1 MQQSERQSMHTI
13 KRWPSIATI
22 ALLAAITVMT
32 GCKRAAPPGSAG
44 ATAEPSAATT
54 TTAVMALSEAERHF
68 GVSPTFNKDV
78 EYQPAVIVMEHGAE
92 AIRANSSDGMTW
104 TLDANAPHAAEIK
117 KDKILFA
124 TGRAVGRVLA
134 VERTGDSLAVTL
146 GPVELT
152 EVFEKLHLSYHGALD
167 PSKMIAYYAPD
178 ALGTYT
184 DLNES
189 AEPSSSS
196 LRAFPATRFA
206 SLYDSKDLLH
216 TRLAGGDELSLRS
229 AVWNP
234 ADRTQFSVFKV
245 AMPGT
250 AAFGALTDISVKD
263 YTLRPNCCGG
273 LGVNINYDKNG
284 IKFTASAV
292 LSLKNPHID
301 VSLDI
306 LHGLKNAFV
315 DISGVGGLKVSINGG
330 NSGDVKNLN
339 AIIQLPL
346 DFSYPIPVPITGIGT
361 PFSVVFRQSIRVGTI
376 FTTKGATLGAEGE
389 YQYTGAIRA
398 GIRQEKPVAEGLKMS
413 GTVTDLAETLKGNA
427 GGVNALLLAYG
438 AKIIVGIG
446 AFNFVVGPYAA
457 VDASVGTTR
466 GSDLQAAVVGYVCH
480 SADVNLWM
488 EVGVGYALPQVVV
501 KAINE
506 FLSLFHVSEISSTYS
521 KPIASLPIYE
531 GSKAIP
537 PTCGKP

>member
-1 MQQSERQSMHTI
+1 M
-13 KRWPSIATI
+13 
-22 ALLAAITVMT
+22 
-32 GCKRAAPPGSAG
+32 
-44 ATAEPSAATT
+44 
-54 TTAVMALSEAERHF
+54 
-68 GVSPTFNKDV
+68 SPTLNKDV
-78 EYQPAVIVMEHGAE
+78 KYQPAVIVMEHGAE

-104 TLDANAPHAAEIK
+104 TLDANAPLVAEIQ
-117 KDKILFA
+117 KDRILFA

-134 VERTGDSLAVTL
+134 VERKGDALAVTL

-152 EVFEKLHLSYHGALD
+152 EVFEELHISYHGALD

-178 ALGTYT
+178 SPGTYT
-184 DLNES
+184 DLNET
-189 AEPSSSS
+189 AEPSSNLLSAPRES
-196 LRAFPATRFA
+196 RLA
-206 SLYDSKDLLH
+206 SLLDS
-216 TRLAGGDELSLRS
+216 GEVSLKS

-234 ADRTQFSVFKV
+234 ADRTQFSALKV
-245 AMPGT
+245 AMPGA

-263 YTLRPNCCGG
+263 YHLSPNCCGG
-273 LGVNINYDKNG
+273 LGVVIQYDKNG

-292 LSLKNPHID
+292 LTLKDPHID

-306 LHGLKNAFV
+306 LHGLKNAYV
-315 DISGVGGLKVSINGG
+315 DISGVGGLRVSISGG

-346 DFSYPIPVPITGIGT
+346 DFAYPITGIGS

-376 FTTKGATLGAEGE
+376 FTGKGATLTAEGE

-398 GIRQEKPVAEGLKMS
+398 GIRNQQPVADGPKMS
-413 GTVTDLAETLKGNA
+413 ATVTDLAETLKGNA

-438 AKIIVGIG
+438 AKVIVGIG
-446 AFNFVVGPYAA
+446 AFNFAVGPYAA
-457 VDASVGTTR
+457 IDASVGTTR
-466 GSDLQAAVVGYVCH
+466 GSDLQAGVVGYVCR

-501 KAINE
+501 TAINE
-506 FLSLFHVSEISSTYS
+506 FLSLFHVKEISSSYS
-521 KPIASLPIYE
+521 KPLATLPIYE

-537 PTCGKP
+537 PTCAKP

>member
-1 MQQSERQSMHTI
+1 MRAIT
-13 KRWPSIATI
+13 RLPSITAV
-22 ALLAAITVMT
+22 ALLSAIAML
-32 GCKRAAPPGSAG
+32 GCKRTAMPGPIGAAAEQSAAAPAM
-44 ATAEPSAATT
+44 T
-54 TTAVMALSEAERHF
+54 LSEAERHF

-78 EYQPAVIVMEHGAE
+78 EYQPEVIVMEHGAE

-104 TLDANAPHAAEIK
+104 TLDASAPHAAEIQ

-124 TGRAVGRVLA
+124 TGRAVGRVLK
-134 VERTGDSLAVTL
+134 VERKGDTLAVTL

-152 EVFEKLHLSYHGALD
+152 EVFERLHISYHGALD

-178 ALGTYT
+178 SLDTYT
-184 DLNES
+184 DLND
-189 AEPSSSS
+189 APSSNL
-196 LRAFPATRFA
+196 LRTPLQPRFA
-206 SLYDSKDLLH
+206 SLYDSGDFPSMHLDD
-216 TRLAGGDELSLRS
+216 GDEVSLQS

-234 ADRTQFSVFKV
+234 ADHTQFSALKV

-263 YTLRPNCCGG
+263 YLLSPNCCGG
-273 LGVNINYDKNG
+273 LGVVIQYDKNG

-292 LSLKNPHID
+292 LTLKDPHID

-315 DISGVGGLKVSINGG
+315 DISGVGGLRVSISGG

-346 DFSYPIPVPITGIGT
+346 DFSYPIPVTIGA

-376 FTTKGATLGAEGE
+376 FTGKGATLQAEGE

-398 GIRQEKPVAEGLKMS
+398 GIRNQQPVADGPKMS
-413 GTVTDLAETLKGNA
+413 ATVTDLAETLKGNA

-438 AKIIVGIG
+438 AKIIIGIG

-466 GSDLQAAVVGYVCH
+466 GSDLQAGVVGYVCH

-501 KAINE
+501 TALNE
-506 FLSLFHVSEISSTYS
+506 FLSLFHVKEISSTYS
-521 KPIASLPIYE
+521 KPIATLPIYE

>member
-1 MQQSERQSMHTI
+1 MRDT
-13 KRWPSIATI
+13 KRLASIA
-22 ALLAAITVMT
+22 AVVLPAAMAMMV
-32 GCKRAAPPGSAG
+32 GCKRTAPPDPAG
-44 ATAEPSAATT
+44 AVPGQSAATAAPALT
-54 TTAVMALSEAERHF
+54 LSEAERRY
-68 GVSPTFNKDV
+68 GVSPTLNKDV
-78 EYQPAVIVMEHGAE
+78 KYQPAVIVMEHGAE

-104 TLDANAPHAAEIK
+104 TLDANAPHAAEIQ

-134 VERTGDSLAVTL
+134 VERKGDTLAVTL

-152 EVFEKLHLSYHGALD
+152 EVFEELHISYHGALD

-178 ALGTYT
+178 SPGTYT
-184 DLNES
+184 DLNAP
-189 AEPSSSS
+189 AEPSSN
-196 LRAFPATRFA
+196 LLNAPPQARFA
-206 SLYDSKDLLH
+206 SLYDSGVLPR
-216 TRLAGGDELSLRS
+216 TRLDGGDEVSLRS

-234 ADRTQFSVFKV
+234 ADRTQFSALKV

-263 YTLRPNCCGG
+263 YLVSPNCCGG
-273 LGVNINYDKNG
+273 LGLVIQYDKNG

-292 LSLKNPHID
+292 LTLKDPHID

-315 DISGVGGLKVSINGG
+315 DISGVGGLKVSISGG

-346 DFSYPIPVPITGIGT
+346 DFSYPIPISGVGS

-376 FTTKGATLGAEGE
+376 FTGKGATLEAKGE

-398 GIRQEKPVAEGLKMS
+398 GIRNQQPVATGPTMS
-413 GTVTDLAETLKGNA
+413 ATVTDLAETLKGHS
-427 GGVNALLLAYG
+427 GGVDALLLAYG
-438 AKIIVGIG
+438 AKVIVGIG

-457 VDASVGTTR
+457 VDASVGTTH
-466 GSDLQAAVVGYVCH
+466 GSDLQAAIGYVCR

-501 KAINE
+501 TAINE
-506 FLSLFHVSEISSTYS
+506 FLSLFHVKEISSSYS

-537 PTCGKP
+537 PTCAKP

>member
-1 MQQSERQSMHTI
+1 MRAT
-13 KRWPSIATI
+13 KRLPSIAAV
-22 ALLAAITVMT
+22 ALLAAMAMMV
-32 GCKRAAPPGSAG
+32 GCKRTAPPGPAG
-44 ATAEPSAATT
+44 AVSEQSAATAPTVAPGT
-54 TTAVMALSEAERHF
+54 TLSEAERHF
-68 GVSPTFNKDV
+68 GVSPTLNKDV
-78 EYQPAVIVMEHGAE
+78 KYQPAVIVMEHGAE

-104 TLDANAPHAAEIK
+104 TLDANAPHAAEIQ
-117 KDKILFA
+117 KDRILFA

-134 VERTGDSLAVTL
+134 VERKGDALAVTL

-152 EVFEKLHLSYHGALD
+152 EVFEELHISYHGALD

-178 ALGTYT
+178 SPGTYT
-184 DLNES
+184 DLNS
-189 AEPSSSS
+189 PTEPSSN
-196 LRAFPATRFA
+196 LQTAHPEARFA
-206 SLYDSKDLLH
+206 SLYDSGVFPR
-216 TRLAGGDELSLRS
+216 TRLDWRDEVSLRS

-234 ADRTQFSVFKV
+234 ADRTQFSALKV

-263 YTLRPNCCGG
+263 YLVSPNCCGG
-273 LGVNINYDKNG
+273 LGVVIQYDKNG

-292 LSLKNPHID
+292 LTLKDPHID

-315 DISGVGGLKVSINGG
+315 DISGVGGLKVSISGG

-346 DFSYPIPVPITGIGT
+346 DFSYPIPISGIGS

-376 FTTKGATLGAEGE
+376 FTGKGATLEAKGE

-398 GIRQEKPVAEGLKMS
+398 GIRNQQPVATGPKMS
-413 GTVTDLAETLKGNA
+413 TTVTDLAETLKGHS
-427 GGVNALLLAYG
+427 GGVDALLLAYG
-438 AKIIVGIG
+438 AKVIVGIG

-457 VDASVGTTR
+457 VDASVGTTH
-466 GSDLQAAVVGYVCH
+466 GSDLQAAIGYVCR

-501 KAINE
+501 TAINE
-506 FLSLFHVSEISSTYS
+506 FLSLFHVKEISSSYS
-521 KPIASLPIYE
+521 KPIATLPIYE

-537 PTCGKP
+537 AACGKP

>member
-1 MQQSERQSMHTI
+1 MRAI
-13 KRWPSIATI
+13 KRRPSITA
-22 ALLAAITVMT
+22 AAVVLLAAVAAVA
-32 GCKRAAPPGSAG
+32 GCKRTSSPVSAG
-44 ATAEPSAATT
+44 SGAEQSAATA
-54 TTAVMALSEAERHF
+54 TTAPATSTTLSEAERHF

-104 TLDANAPHAAEIK
+104 TLDANAPHAAEIQ
-117 KDKILFA
+117 KDRILFA

-134 VERTGDSLAVTL
+134 VERKGDTLAVTL

-152 EVFEKLHLSYHGALD
+152 EVFEKLHFSYHGALD

-178 ALGTYT
+178 SPGAYT
-184 DLNES
+184 DLND
-189 AEPSSSS
+189 EPSSNLLGAPPES
-196 LRAFPATRFA
+196 RFA
-206 SLYDSKDLLH
+206 TLYDSGDLLR
-216 TRLAGGDELSLRS
+216 TRWDGGDEVSLRS

-234 ADRTQFSVFKV
+234 ADRTQFTALKV

-250 AAFGALTDISVKD
+250 AAFGALTDVSVND
-263 YTLRPNCCGG
+263 YTLMPNCCGSG
-273 LGVNINYDKNG
+273 LGVGINYDKNG
-284 IKFTASAV
+284 IKFSATAV
-292 LSLKNPHID
+292 LTLTDPHID

-315 DISGVGGLKVSINGG
+315 DISGVGGLKVSIKGG
-330 NSGDVKNLN
+330 NSGDAKNLN

-346 DFSYPIPVPITGIGT
+346 DLSFPIPVPITGIGT

-376 FTTKGATLGAEGE
+376 FTTNSTLEAKGE
-389 YQYTGAIRA
+389 YRYAGAIRA
-398 GIRQEKPVAEGLKMS
+398 GIRNEQPVAEGLKMS
-413 GTVTDLAETLKGNA
+413 ATVTDLAETLTGKA

-438 AKIIVGIG
+438 AKVIVGIG

-457 VDASVGTTR
+457 IDASVGTTR
-466 GSDLQAAVVGYVCH
+466 GSDLQAGVVGYVCR

-488 EVGVGYALPQVVV
+488 EVGVGYALPQGVV

-506 FLSLFHVSEISSTYS
+506 FLSLFHVKEISSTYS
-521 KPIASLPIYE
+521 KPIATRPIYE

>member
-1 MQQSERQSMHTI
+1 MHAT
-13 KRWPSIATI
+13 KRPPSIAAV
-22 ALLAAITVMT
+22 ALLAAMATVV
-32 GCKRAAPPGSAG
+32 GCKRTTAPAPAG
-44 ATAEPSAATT
+44 AVPEQSAATT
-54 TTAVMALSEAERHF
+54 STEAPAPALSEAERHF
-68 GVSPTFNKDV
+68 GVSPTLNKDV
-78 EYQPAVIVMEHGAE
+78 KYQPAVIVMEHGAE

-104 TLDANAPHAAEIK
+104 TLDANAPHAAEIQ

-134 VERTGDSLAVTL
+134 VERKGDTLAVTL

-152 EVFEKLHLSYHGALD
+152 EVFEELHISYHGALD

-178 ALGTYT
+178 SPGAYT
-184 DLNES
+184 DLNA
-189 AEPSSSS
+189 AEPSSNS
-196 LRAFPATRFA
+196 LNAPPEARFG
-206 SLYDSKDLLH
+206 SLYDFGVFPR
-216 TRLAGGDELSLRS
+216 TRLDSGDEVSVRS

-234 ADRTQFSVFKV
+234 ADRTQFSALKV

-263 YTLRPNCCGG
+263 YLVSPNCCGG
-273 LGVNINYDKNG
+273 LGLVIQYDKNG

-292 LSLKNPHID
+292 LTLKDPHID

-315 DISGVGGLKVSINGG
+315 DISGVGGLRVSISGG

-346 DFSYPIPVPITGIGT
+346 DFSYPIPISGVGS

-376 FTTKGATLGAEGE
+376 FTAKGATLEAKGE

-398 GIRQEKPVAEGLKMS
+398 GIRNQQPVATGPKMS
-413 GTVTDLAETLKGNA
+413 ATVTDLAETLKGHST
-427 GGVNALLLAYG
+427 GVNALLLAYG
-438 AKIIVGIG
+438 AKVIVGIG

-457 VDASVGTTR
+457 VDASVGTTN
-466 GSDLQAAVVGYVCH
+466 GSDLQAAIGYVCH

-501 KAINE
+501 TAINE
-506 FLSLFHVSEISSTYS
+506 FLSLFHVKEISSSYS

-537 PTCGKP
+537 PACAKP

>member
-1 MQQSERQSMHTI
+1 MRAIEQP
-13 KRWPSIATI
+13 PSIAAL
-22 ALLAAITVMT
+22 ALLTAVVMLV
-32 GCKRAAPPGSAG
+32 GCKRSAPAGQAGAAP
-44 ATAEPSAATT
+44 EQSAATT
-54 TTAVMALSEAERHF
+54 APALSEAERRF
-68 GVSPTFNKDV
+68 GVSPTLNKDV
-78 EYQPAVIVMEHGAE
+78 KYQPAVIVMEHGAE

-104 TLDANAPHAAEIK
+104 TLDANAPHAGDIQ
-117 KDKILFA
+117 KDRILFA

-134 VERTGDSLAVTL
+134 AERKGDTLAVTL

-152 EVFEKLHLSYHGALD
+152 DVFEELHISYHGDLD

-178 ALGTYT
+178 SPGTYT
-184 DLNES
+184 DLNAG
-189 AEPSSSS
+189 AEASSNLLDVPPSDAVS
-196 LRAFPATRFA
+196 L
-206 SLYDSKDLLH
+206 S
-216 TRLAGGDELSLRS
+216 S

-234 ADRTQFSVFKV
+234 ADRAQFSALQV
-245 AMPGT
+245 ALPGAT
-250 AAFGALTDISVKD
+250 EFGALTDISVKD
-263 YTLRPNCCGG
+263 YRLSPNCCGG
-273 LGVNINYDKNG
+273 LGVVIQYDKNG

-292 LSLKNPHID
+292 LTLKNPHID

-315 DISGVGGLKVSINGG
+315 DISGVGGMRVSISGG
-330 NSGDVKNLN
+330 NSGDVTNLN

-346 DFSYPIPVPITGIGT
+346 DFSYPIPISIGT
-361 PFSVVFRQSIRVGTI
+361 PFSVVFRQSIRVGTL
-376 FTTKGATLGAEGE
+376 FTGKGSTLKAEGE

-398 GIRQEKPVAEGLKMS
+398 GIRNQQPVADGPKMTT
-413 GTVTDLAETLKGNA
+413 TVTDLAQTLTGNA
-427 GGVNALLLAYG
+427 VGVNALLLAYG

-466 GSDLQAAVVGYVCH
+466 GSDLQLGVGFICR

-501 KAINE
+501 AAINE
-506 FLSLFHVSEISSTYS
+506 FLSLFHVKEISSSYG

-531 GSKAIP
+531 GSKSIP
-537 PTCGKP
+537 PSCGKP

>member
-1 MQQSERQSMHTI
+1 MRPI
-13 KRWPSIATI
+13 NGPPSIIA
-22 ALLAAITVMT
+22 ALLLAVLATVG
-32 GCKRAAPPGSAG
+32 GCKRTAPSASTGAVPEQSASTPSTAAPQAPETS
-44 ATAEPSAATT
+44 
-54 TTAVMALSEAERHF
+54 LSEAERRF

-78 EYQPAVIVMEHGAE
+78 EYLPAVIVMEHGAE

-104 TLDANAPHAAEIK
+104 TLDANAPHAAEIQ

-134 VERTGDSLAVTL
+134 VEHKGDTLAVTL

-152 EVFEKLHLSYHGALD
+152 EVFEKLHFSYHGALD
-167 PSKMIAYYAPD
+167 PTKMIAYYAPD
-178 ALGTYT
+178 SPGTYT
-184 DLNES
+184 DLNATGET
-189 AEPSSSS
+189 SSNS
-196 LRAFPATRFA
+196 LTAPPGGGEGVSVRA
-206 SLYDSKDLLH
+206 
-216 TRLAGGDELSLRS
+216 

-234 ADRTQFSVFKV
+234 ADRPQYAALKV

-250 AAFGALTDISVKD
+250 AAFGALTDVSVSD
-263 YTLRPNCCGG
+263 YTLSPYSHGG
-273 LGVNINYDKNG
+273 LGVDINYDKNG

-292 LSLKNPHID
+292 LTLTNPHID
-301 VSLDI
+301 ASLDI

-315 DISGVGGLKVSINGG
+315 DISGVGGLKVSIKGG

-346 DFSYPIPVPITGIGT
+346 DLSYPIPIPITGIGT

-376 FTTKGATLGAEGE
+376 FTTKGSTVEAKGE
-389 YQYTGAIRA
+389 YRYAGAIRA
-398 GIRQEKPVAEGLKMS
+398 GIRNEQPVAEGLALS
-413 GTVTDLAETLKGNA
+413 ATVTDLAESVSGTA

-438 AKIIVGIG
+438 AKVIVGIG
-446 AFNFVVGPYAA
+446 AFDFVVGPYAA
-457 VDASVGTTR
+457 IDASVGTTR
-466 GSDLQAAVVGYVCH
+466 GSDLQRGIVGYVCH

-488 EVGVGYALPQVVV
+488 EVGVGYALPQTVV

-521 KPIASLPIYE
+521 KPIASRPIYE

-537 PTCGKP
+537 PTCAKP

>member
-1 MQQSERQSMHTI
+1 MRAI
-13 KRWPSIATI
+13 KRLPSIAAI
-22 ALLAAITVMT
+22 ALLAATAMLT
-32 GCKRAAPPGSAG
+32 GCKRTAPPGSAG
-44 ATAEPSAATT
+44 AATEQSAATPAMT
-54 TTAVMALSEAERHF
+54 LSEAERHF

-78 EYQPAVIVMEHGAE
+78 EYQPEVIVMEHGAE

-104 TLDANAPHAAEIK
+104 TLDASAPHAAEIQK
-117 KDKILFA
+117 GKILFA

-134 VERTGDSLAVTL
+134 VERKGDALAVTL

-178 ALGTYT
+178 SPGAYT
-184 DLNES
+184 DLNE
-189 AEPSSSS
+189 EPSSNLLSTPPES
-196 LRAFPATRFA
+196 QFLSRFNSGVFPQ
-206 SLYDSKDLLH
+206 SHLD
-216 TRLAGGDELSLRS
+216 GGDELSLRS
-229 AVWNP
+229 AVWNR
-234 ADRTQFSVFKV
+234 ADRPQVSALKV

-263 YTLRPNCCGG
+263 YTLSPNCCGG
-273 LGVNINYDKNG
+273 LGVEIQYDKNG

-292 LSLKNPHID
+292 LTLTNPIID

-315 DISGVGGLKVSINGG
+315 DISGVGGLKVSIKGG

-346 DFSYPIPVPITGIGT
+346 DFSYPIPVPITGVGT

-376 FTTKGATLGAEGE
+376 FTTKGSTLEAKGE
-389 YQYTGAIRA
+389 YRYAGAIRA
-398 GIRQEKPVAEGLKMS
+398 GIRNQQPLAEGLKMS
-413 GTVTDLAETLKGNA
+413 ATVTDLAETLTGKA

-438 AKIIVGIG
+438 AKVIVGIG

-457 VDASVGTTR
+457 IDASVGTTR
-466 GSDLQAAVVGYVCH
+466 GSDLQAGIVGFVCH

-488 EVGVGYALPQVVV
+488 EVGVGYALPQGVV

-506 FLSLFHVSEISSTYS
+506 FLSLFHVKEISSTYS
-521 KPIASLPIYE
+521 KPIATLPIYE

>member
-1 MQQSERQSMHTI
+1 MQQSERQSLHAI
-13 KRWPSIATI
+13 KRRPSIATI
-22 ALLAAITVMT
+22 ALLAAMTMMT

-104 TLDANAPHAAEIK
+104 TLDANAPHATEIQK
-117 KDKILFA
+117 NKILFA

-134 VERTGDSLAVTL
+134 VERKGDTLAVTL

-167 PSKMIAYYAPD
+167 PSKMIVYYAPD

-189 AEPSSSS
+189 PEPSSSS
-196 LRAFPATRFA
+196 LRALPATRLA
-206 SLYDSKDLLH
+206 SLYDSKDFLH
-216 TRLAGGDELSLRS
+216 TRLDGGDELSLRS

-234 ADRTQFSVFKV
+234 ADRTQFRALKV
-245 AMPGT
+245 AMPGS

-263 YTLRPNCCGG
+263 YTLSPNCCGG
-273 LGVNINYDKNG
+273 GLGVKINYDKNG

-292 LSLKNPHID
+292 LTLTHPYID

-315 DISGVGGLKVSINGG
+315 DISGVGGLTVSISGG

-346 DFSYPIPVPITGIGT
+346 DFSYPIPTGVGT
-361 PFSVVFRQSIRVGTI
+361 AFSVVFRQSIRVGTI
-376 FTTKGATLGAEGE
+376 FTTKGSSLNAKGE
-389 YQYTGAIRA
+389 YRYTGAIRA

-466 GSDLQAAVVGYVCH
+466 GSDLQAAVVGYVCR